1 MKLLFKNFLIFTLI
15 FLVLSGMSVPH
26 KTNTI
31 KPNINSLN
39 DFFLKRT
46 LLYTDISELESM
58 YKRKFTLL
66 EKMEIRLAKRK
77 IRKEF
82 EKHNITDSCD
92 KITFTNRES
101 QDVIITQI
109 ENSNY
114 KYKKCDDKYGPT
126 YSVDKAYISS
136 IVLSKASVLSQI
148 NKDQLSDG
156 STKNVRKHKHINRGF
171 LGLGIFLGILL
182 IFLGLIALF
191 FILIVVGILDGIA

>member
-1 MKLLFKNFLIFTLI
+1 MKFLFKNLLTCALVFI
-15 FLVLSGMSVPH
+15 VLSGMSVPH
-26 KTNTI
+26 KPSTI

-39 DFFLKRT
+39 NFFLKRT

-66 EKMEIRLAKRK
+66 EKFEIKMAKKK

-82 EKHNITDSCD
+82 ENQNITDSCD
-92 KITFTNRES
+92 KITFTNNES
-101 QDVIITQI
+101 QDVIITTI

-126 YSVDKAYISS
+126 YSVDKAFVSS

-148 NKDQLSDG
+148 KKDQLSDG
-156 STKNVRKHKHINRGF
+156 STKNVTKHKHKNRGF

-182 IFLGLIALF
+182 IFLGLMALLI
-191 FILIVVGILDGIA
+191 ILMLVGFLDAIR